1 MQTASLFERLGGTTG
16 INAIVDDIVAQ
27 HMQNP
32 AISAR
37 FRPYLETP
45 DKLQVTKKHLCAF
58 LESGSGGQAQYTG
71 RSMVDTHRGMNINE
85 AEYMAATDDIL
96 AVLRKH
102 SMDEQTQKDVLAIA
116 WSLKGEILHV

>member
-1 MQTASLFERLGGTTG
+1 MQTASLFERLGGTPG
-16 INAIVDDIVAQ
+16 INAIVEDIVAQ

-58 LESGSGGQAQYTG
+58 LEAGSGGTAQYSG

-96 AVLRKH
+96 SVLRKH
-102 SMDEQTQKDVLAIA
+102 RMDEQTQKDVLAIA